1 MKKSTRPRMS
11 YKNGEIKYMTIVC
24 VDINRFV
31 LHDLKKKVQRIMP
44 EASVHTCRRT
54 KKALEIVEKK
64 GCDVLITEI
73 DFDGQK
79 EEGIQLAH
87 KVKDINP
94 SVNIIF
100 VTACSARDYAQQI
113 VKLKYSGYL
122 TKPFSNEELAIEL
135 ANLRYGQEL
144 I

>member
-1 MKKSTRPRMS
+1 
-11 YKNGEIKYMTIVC
+11 
-24 VDINRFV
+24 
-31 LHDLKKKVQRIMP
+31 MP
-44 EASVHTCRRT
+44 EASVYTCQSA
-54 KKALEIVEKK
+54 KNALEIVEKK

-73 DFDGQK
+73 DFGGQK

-94 SVNIIF
+94 NVNIIF
-100 VTACSARDYAQQI
+100 ATASSARDYAQQI

-135 ANLRYGQEL
+135 GNLRYGH
-144 I
+144 

>member
-1 MKKSTRPRMS
+1 
-11 YKNGEIKYMTIVC
+11 MTVVC
-24 VDINRFV
+24 VDTNWFV
-31 LHDLKKKVQRIMP
+31 LHGLKKKVQKIMP
-44 EASVHTCRRT
+44 EATVYTCQNA
-54 KKALEIVEKK
+54 KNALEIAEKQ

-73 DFDGQK
+73 DFGGQK

-94 SVNIIF
+94 NVNIIF
-100 VTACSARDYAQQI
+100 ATASSARDYAQQI

-135 ANLRYGQEL
+135 GNLRYGH
-144 I
+144 